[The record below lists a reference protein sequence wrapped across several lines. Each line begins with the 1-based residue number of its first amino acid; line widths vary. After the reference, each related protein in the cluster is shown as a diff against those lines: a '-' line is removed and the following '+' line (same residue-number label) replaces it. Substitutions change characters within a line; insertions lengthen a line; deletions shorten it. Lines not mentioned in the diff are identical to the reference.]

1 MRRIAICLGIGVA
14 LSWPGPVTFGSVA
27 GPNDGI
33 AWNGTQETRI
43 PYVAVEPSLGPNG
56 ELTQPGFEGLAPEP
70 DIVFGSDD
78 STRVNP
84 TTSFPYR
91 AVVYIETGGGSWCT
105 GWMAYSNSVATAAH
119 CLYDNGAW
127 KSVGLIY
134 PGKNGSTNPY
144 GSCSWWR
151 IIVPSGWITYEE
163 DEYKYDYGIIN
174 LNCTIGQTVGW
185 LSFGVRSNQLGIPVR
200 IDGYPQADGKPA
212 STMWQSP
219 GKITDESTDIWHYDA
234 DTWHG
239 DSGAYVRRSADNV
252 VMGINSHDS
261 NLLNFNA
268 GVRFTLSVYNNLTS
282 WRDDTCC

>member
-1 MRRIAICLGIGVA
+1 VVHGM
-14 LSWPGPVTFGSVA
+14 
-27 GPNDGI
+27 DGI
-33 AWNGTQETRI
+33 FQLCCYSCALPVRQRCVEVRRAHLSGQERVDQ
-43 PYVAVEPSLGPNG
+43 PVWLMLLVEN
-56 ELTQPGFEGLAPEP
+56 
-70 DIVFGSDD
+70 
-78 STRVNP
+78 N
-84 TTSFPYR
+84 R
-91 AVVYIETGGGSWCT
+91 AV
-105 GWMAYSNSVATAAH
+105 
-119 CLYDNGAW
+119 
-127 KSVGLIY
+127 GL
-134 PGKNGSTNPY
+134 
-144 GSCSWWR
+144 
-151 IIVPSGWITYEE
+151 E
-163 DEYKYDYGIIN
+163 YDYGIIN